1 MNKGDFIR
9 YLHQPA
15 DINNVDISE
24 IRHLIEM
31 FPYFQSAHLVY
42 SAYLSNKNDILF
54 HDQLKHSA
62 AHVSDRTVL
71 YWLVYNQ
78 NNIYTSKEVKIN
90 EAIPDIAEPIIVEQK
105 SISSLNIESENKIN
119 VQEKEP
125 SVIAPEKESPENEA
139 DLEINVQK
147 SENIFKEIISAATE
161 KQEIISEV
169 KKAPLSAQQN
179 HPETFLLNVISKR
192 INSAIL
198 QESKQAKKTNPA
210 EEIKTPAKQENVLI
224 DKFIKEEPRIS
235 APKRDFFNPVNM
247 AENSNVDK
255 EDIVSETLA
264 KIYISQ
270 GLLPKAL
277 KIYKKLYLLN
287 PEKNTYFAAQIEKLE
302 SKINN

>member
-9 YLHQPA
+9 YLHQPT

-24 IRHLIEM
+24 IRHLIEL

-54 HDQLKHSA
+54 HDQLRYSA

-71 YWLVYNQ
+71 YWLIYNQ
-78 NNIYTSKEVKIN
+78 NNVSTSKEILIN
-90 EAIPDIAEPIIVEQK
+90 EAFPDITEPIIAEQK
-105 SISSLNIESENKIN
+105 SNVSFNIEPEIN
-119 VQEKEP
+119 INDQQKEL
-125 SVIAPEKESPENEA
+125 SVIAPETESTIKEATP
-139 DLEINVQK
+139 EINAQK
-147 SENIFKEIISAATE
+147 SEEISRKIISITPE
-161 KQEIISEV
+161 KQEIIIEV
-169 KKAPLSAQQN
+169 KKVPLPAQQN

-192 INSAIL
+192 INSVTL
-198 QESKQAKKTNPA
+198 HENKQAKKTLSA
-210 EEIKTPAKQENVLI
+210 EEIKTPPKQENLLI

-277 KIYKKLYLLN
+277 KIYQKLYLLN
-287 PEKNTYFAAQIEKLE
+287 PEKNTYFAAQIENLK